1 MKTWHP
7 RWGRNMFRIDF
18 GLYMLENIE
27 ELLLSV
33 LLRAWA
39 WACVRSLYS
48 CIHNSILVY
57 ISLFLR
63 SCILGFWPVYA
74 RSYLRIWALTRIHEA
89 SSKGPTLPIFTY
101 FSTISLLYAILI
113 PLFVIFVS
121 KHHYILLFI
130 FILALKMLFF
140 INSTWIKNLMSPFL
154 FSFSFL
160 HRSLC
165 PGGATIDSRHP
176 CWKLFNWFT
185 DAPKLHKEEND
196 TRINK
201 QRENWGLAY
210 EA

>member
-130 FILALKMLFF
+130 FILALKTPFF
-140 INSTWIKNLMSPFL
+140 IIFAWIKNLMSY
-154 FSFSFL
+154 FSFVVL
-160 HRSLC
+160 IHLY
-165 PGGATIDSRHP
+165 
-176 CWKLFNWFT
+176 W
-185 DAPKLHKEEND
+185 
-196 TRINK
+196 
-201 QRENWGLAY
+201 
-210 EA
+210 